1 MNSPDDCLNLRKGIY
16 YIENLLLSDCKD
28 KGINVSYNSKADI
41 ENLLLKNSTTAIY
54 AKILPDIH

>member
-28 KGINVSYNSKADI
+28 KGINVSYNSKANI
-41 ENLLLKNSTTAIY
+41 ENLLLKIRPQLY
-54 AKILPDIH
+54 MQRFFRYIH